1 MTDMVYRFS
10 EEMEEMVRNGVS
22 EDSEEFQ
29 RVKAQWAY
37 ACELRDYYE
46 STPPAPAA
54 TPRPPD
60 GPR

>member
-1 MTDMVYRFS
+1 
-10 EEMEEMVRNGVS
+10 MEEMVRNGVS

-60 GPR
+60 DRLPVRRGHKENS